1 MKVLVVGNG
10 GREHA
15 LVWKIYQSDKVDKIY
30 VAPGNDGMTD
40 LAERVDISASDINVL
55 ADWAYEHKIDLT
67 VVGPEKPLVKGIVN
81 EFEKRGLRIFG
92 PNKLAARVEGSKV
105 FAKNILEKHNI
116 PTAEF
121 EVFTEP
127 ENALEFLKEADYPLV
142 IKAEGLAFGK
152 GVVIATNQEKA
163 EEAITRIMEDKV
175 FGDAGSR
182 IVIENFLEGEEIS
195 VMVFTDGEN
204 FVPLEFAQDH
214 KAVFDGDEG
223 PNTGGM
229 GSYSPLPF
237 MDEQLKKRIHE
248 KILKPALDAFN
259 QEGLNYK
266 GLLYINMILTDMGP
280 EVLDFNARFG
290 DPETQV
296 ILPRMSTDIIDV
308 FEKTIDQELDEI
320 EIEWDERAAVCVIL
334 TSAGYPLTFDT
345 GKEIKGLDD
354 LNRFD
359 NLLVFHAGTTKIGDK
374 FYTAGGRVIGLT
386 VLGNPIQDAISQV
399 YEYIEEINF
408 EDMHYRTDIGISNR
422 ESINY

>member
-15 LVWKIYQSDKVDKIY
+15 LVWKIYQSEKVDKIY
-30 VAPGNDGMTD
+30 VAPGNNGMTD
-40 LAERVDISASDINVL
+40 LAEQVDIAASDTKLL
-55 ADWAYEHKIDLT
+55 AEWAKNHKIDLT

-105 FAKNILEKHNI
+105 FAKNILKKHDI

-127 ENALEFLKEADYPLV
+127 EEAMEFLKKADYPLV

-152 GVVIATNQEKA
+152 GVVIATTKEQA
-163 EEAITRIMEDKV
+163 EEAITKIMEDKV

-182 IVIENFLEGEEIS
+182 IVIENFLEGQEIS
-195 VMVFTDGEN
+195 VMVFTDGKD
-204 FVPLEFAQDH
+204 FVPLEFAQDY

-229 GSYSPLPF
+229 GSFSPLPF
-237 MDEQLKKRIHE
+237 IDEKLKNRIINE
-248 KILKPALDAFN
+248 ILNPALHAFN
-259 QEGLNYK
+259 EEGLNYK

-296 ILPRMSTDIIDV
+296 LLPRMNTDIIDI
-308 FEKTIDQELDEI
+308 FEKTIDEQLADVEI
-320 EIEWDERAAVCVIL
+320 NWDERSAVCVIL
-334 TSAGYPLTFDT
+334 TSAGYPVTFDT
-345 GKEIKGLDD
+345 GKEIYGLDKV
-354 LNRFD
+354 NKYD

-386 VLGNPIQDAISQV
+386 VLGEDLDDAINQI
-399 YEYIEEINF
+399 YEYIEEVSF
-408 EDMHYRTDIGISNR
+408 EDMHYRSDIGITVR
-422 ESINY
+422 ESKKN

>member
-15 LVWKIYQSDKVDKIY
+15 LAWKIYQSDKVDKIY

-127 ENALEFLKEADYPLV
+127 ENALEFLKKADYPLV
-142 IKAEGLAFGK
+142 IKAEGLSFGK
-152 GVVIATNQEKA
+152 GVVIATNYEKA

-195 VMVFTDGEN
+195 VMVFTDGKN

-237 MDEQLKKRIHE
+237 VDENLKKRIHE
-248 KILKPALDAFN
+248 NILKPALDAFN

-296 ILPRMSTDIIDV
+296 VLPRMDTDIIDV
-308 FEKTIDQELDEI
+308 FEKTIDEKLDEI
-320 EIEWDERAAVCVIL
+320 EIEWDQRAAVCVIL

-354 LNRFD
+354 LNRHD

-374 FYTAGGRVIGLT
+374 FYTAGGRVLGLT
-386 VLGNPIQDAISQV
+386 VLDDPIQDAISQV
-399 YEYIEEINF
+399 YEYIEEIDF
-408 EDMHYRTDIGISNR
+408 EDMHFRTDIGITKR
-422 ESINY
+422 DSIDY

>member
-15 LVWKIYQSDKVDKIY
+15 LIWKIYQSEKVDKIY

-40 LAERVDISASDINVL
+40 LAERVDIAASDIKTL

-105 FAKNILEKHNI
+105 FAKNILEKHDI

-127 ENALEFLKEADYPLV
+127 EDAMEFLKDADYPLV

-152 GVVIATNQEKA
+152 GVVIATNKEQA

-195 VMVFTDGEN
+195 VMVFTDGKN
-204 FVPLEFAQDH
+204 FVPLEFAHDH
-214 KAVFDGDEG
+214 KAVFDCDEG
-223 PNTGGM
+223 PNTVGM

-237 MDEQLKKRIHE
+237 MNEKLKNKVHNE
-248 KILKPALDAFN
+248 ILKPALEAFN
-259 QEGLNYK
+259 EEGLNYK
-266 GLLYINMILTDMGP
+266 VILYINMILTDMGP

-296 ILPRMSTDIIDV
+296 ILPRMDNDIIDI
-308 FEKTIDQELDEI
+308 FNKTNNQEL
-320 EIEWDERAAVCVIL
+320 A
-334 TSAGYPLTFDT
+334 
-345 GKEIKGLDD
+345 
-354 LNRFD
+354 
-359 NLLVFHAGTTKIGDK
+359 
-374 FYTAGGRVIGLT
+374 
-386 VLGNPIQDAISQV
+386 
-399 YEYIEEINF
+399 
-408 EDMHYRTDIGISNR
+408 
-422 ESINY
+422 

>member
-1 MKVLVVGNG
+1 MNVLVIGNG

-15 LVWKIYQSDKVDKIY
+15 LIWKIYQSEKVDKIY

-40 LAERVDISASDINVL
+40 LAERIDIAAADIYTL
-55 ADWAYEHKIDLT
+55 ADWAKEHKIDLT

-105 FAKNILEKHNI
+105 FAKNILEKHDI

-152 GVVIATNQEKA
+152 GVVIATNQAKA
-163 EEAITRIMEDKV
+163 EDAITRIMEDKV

-204 FVPLEFAQDH
+204 FIPLEFAQDH

-237 MDEQLKKRIHE
+237 VNEELQNRIHE
-248 KILKPALDAFN
+248 NILKPALDAFN

-308 FEKTIDQELDEI
+308 FEKTIDQDLDNMQ
-320 EIEWDERAAVCVIL
+320 IEWDQRAAVCVIL

-354 LNRFD
+354 LNRYD

-374 FYTAGGRVIGLT
+374 FYTAGGRVLGLT
-386 VLGNPIQDAISQV
+386 VLGDTIQDAISQA
-399 YEYIEEINF
+399 YGYIEEINF
-408 EDMHYRTDIGISNR
+408 EDMHYRTDIGIPTR
-422 ESINY
+422 DFID

>member
-15 LVWKIYQSDKVDKIY
+15 LVWKIYQSEKVDKIY

-40 LAERVDISASDINVL
+40 LAERVDIAASDIKLL
-55 ADWAYEHKIDLT
+55 AEWAKDHKIDLT

-105 FAKNILEKHNI
+105 FAKNILKKHDI

-121 EVFTEP
+121 KVFTEP
-127 ENALEFLKEADYPLV
+127 KEAMDFLQDAEYPLV

-152 GVVIATNQEKA
+152 GVVIATNLEQA
-163 EEAITRIMEDKV
+163 EDAITKIMEDKV

-182 IVIENFLEGEEIS
+182 IVIENFLEGQEIS
-195 VMVFTDGEN
+195 VMVFTDGKN
-204 FVPLEFAQDH
+204 IVPLEFAQDY

-229 GSYSPLPF
+229 GSISPLPF
-237 MDEQLKKRIHE
+237 IDDSLKDRIINE
-248 KILKPALDAFN
+248 ILNPALHAFN

-296 ILPRMSTDIIDV
+296 LLPRMNTDIIDV
-308 FEKTIDQELDEI
+308 FESTINQELANI
-320 EIEWDERAAVCVIL
+320 EINWDERSAVCVVL

-345 GKEIKGLDD
+345 GKEIFGLDKV
-354 LNRFD
+354 NKYD

-374 FYTAGGRVIGLT
+374 YYTAGGRVIGLT
-386 VLGNPIQDAISQV
+386 VLGEDLDDAVNQI
-399 YEYIEEINF
+399 YEYIDEISF
-408 EDMHYRTDIGISNR
+408 EDMHFRTDIGVTR
-422 ESINY
+422 QEMKKY

>member
-1 MKVLVVGNG
+1 MNVLVIGNG

-15 LVWKIYQSDKVDKIY
+15 LIWKIYQSEKVDRIY

-40 LAERVDISASDINVL
+40 LAERIDIAAADIYTL
-55 ADWAYEHKIDLT
+55 ADWAKEHKIDLT

-81 EFEKRGLRIFG
+81 EFEKRGLKIFG

-105 FAKNILEKHNI
+105 FSKNILKKHKI

-121 EVFTEP
+121 EVFTKP
-127 ENALEFLKEADYPLV
+127 ELAMEFLKEAEYPLV

-152 GVVIATNQEKA
+152 GVVIATDIDQA

-195 VMVFTDGEN
+195 VMVFTDGKN

-229 GSYSPLPF
+229 GSYSPLPYI
-237 MDEQLKKRIHE
+237 DEKSEKEIKN
-248 KILKPALDAFN
+248 KILKPAIEAFN
-259 QEGLNYK
+259 EEGLNYK
-266 GLLYINMILTDMGP
+266 GILYINIIMTEIGP

-296 ILPRMSTDIIDV
+296 ILPRMENDIIDV
-308 FEKTIDQELDEI
+308 FEKTIDERLSEI
-320 EIEWDERAAVCVIL
+320 TINWDSRAAVCVIL

-345 GKEIKGLDD
+345 GKEIKGLDKI
-354 LNRFD
+354 NRID
-359 NLLVFHAGTTKIGDK
+359 NLLVFHAGTAKIGDK
-374 FYTAGGRVIGLT
+374 YYTAGGRVLGLT
-386 VLGNPIQDAISQV
+386 VLGESLDDAVSRV
-399 YEYIEEINF
+399 YKYIEEIYF
-408 EDMHYRTDIGISNR
+408 EDMHFRTDIGYPNR
-422 ESINY
+422 GSINY

>member
-15 LVWKIYQSDKVDKIY
+15 LIWKIYQSKKVNKIY

-40 LAERVDISASDINVL
+40 LAERVDIAASDINAL
-55 ADWAYEHKIDLT
+55 ADWAYEHKIDMT

-105 FAKNILEKHNI
+105 FAKNILKKHNI

-127 ENALEFLKEADYPLV
+127 EDAMEFLRGADYPLV

-152 GVVIATNQEKA
+152 GVVIATNIEQA

-195 VMVFTDGEN
+195 VMVFTDGKN

-237 MDEQLKKRIHE
+237 MNEKLKKKVHNE
-248 KILKPALDAFN
+248 ILKPALNAFN
-259 QEGLNYK
+259 AEGLNYK
-266 GLLYINMILTDMGP
+266 GILYINIILTDMGP

-296 ILPRMSTDIIDV
+296 VLPRMNNDIIDI
-308 FEKTIDQELDEI
+308 FEKTIDEKLDEV
-320 EIEWDERAAVCVIL
+320 EIEWDNRAAVCVIL

-345 GKEIKGLDD
+345 GKEIEGLDKI
-354 LNRFD
+354 NRLD
-359 NLLVFHAGTTKIGDK
+359 NLLVFHAGTTKIGDR
-374 FYTAGGRVIGLT
+374 FYTAGGRVLGLT
-386 VLGNPIQDAISQV
+386 VLGDDLDDAINQV
-399 YEYIEEINF
+399 YDYIDEIHF
-408 EDMHYRTDIGISNR
+408 EDMHYRTDIGVSKR

>member
-40 LAERVDISASDINVL
+40 LAERVDISASDINLL

-127 ENALEFLKEADYPLV
+127 ENALEFLKEAEYPLV

-152 GVVIATNQEKA
+152 GVVIATNKAKA

-204 FVPLEFAQDH
+204 FIPLEFAQDH

-308 FEKTIDQELDEI
+308 FEKTIDQELDKI
-320 EIEWDERAAVCVIL
+320 EIEWDQRAAVCVIL

-374 FYTAGGRVIGLT
+374 FYTAGGRVLGLT
-386 VLGNPIQDAISQV
+386 VLGNTIQDTISQA

-422 ESINY
+422 DSIDY

>member
-40 LAERVDISASDINVL
+40 LAERVDISASDINTL

-105 FAKNILEKHNI
+105 FAKNILEKHDI

-152 GVVIATNQEKA
+152 GVVIATNQAKA
-163 EEAITRIMEDKV
+163 EDAITRIMEDKV

-204 FVPLEFAQDH
+204 FIPLEFAQDH

-237 MDEQLKKRIHE
+237 VNEELQNRIHE
-248 KILKPALDAFN
+248 NILKPALDAFN

-308 FEKTIDQELDEI
+308 FEKTIDQDLDNMQ
-320 EIEWDERAAVCVIL
+320 IEWDQRAAVCVIL

-354 LNRFD
+354 LNRYD

-374 FYTAGGRVIGLT
+374 FYTAGGRVLGLT
-386 VLGNPIQDAISQV
+386 VLGDTIQDAISQA
-399 YEYIEEINF
+399 YGYIEEINF
-408 EDMHYRTDIGISNR
+408 EDMHYRTDIGIPTR
-422 ESINY
+422 DFID

>member
-1 MKVLVVGNG
+1 MNVLVVGNG

-15 LVWKIYQSDKVDKIY
+15 LVWKIYQSERVEKIY

-40 LAERVDISASDINVL
+40 LAERVDIAASDIKAL
-55 ADWAYEHKIDLT
+55 ADWAQKHKIDLT

-81 EFEKRGLRIFG
+81 EFEKRGLKIFG

-105 FAKNILEKHNI
+105 FAKNILKKHKI

-127 ENALEFLKEADYPLV
+127 EQAMEFLKDAEYPLV

-152 GVVIATNQEKA
+152 GVVIATDKDKA
-163 EEAITRIMEDKV
+163 EDSITKIMEDKI
-175 FGDAGSR
+175 FGDAGNR
-182 IVIENFLEGEEIS
+182 IVIENFLEGQEIS
-195 VMVFTDGEN
+195 VMVFTDGKN

-229 GSYSPLPF
+229 GAYSPLPF
-237 MDEQLKKRIHE
+237 IDNNLREKIHDE
-248 KILKPALDAFN
+248 ILKPALAAFN
-259 QEGLNYK
+259 EEGLNYK
-266 GLLYINMILTDMGP
+266 GLLYINIILTDMGP

-296 ILPRMSTDIIDV
+296 VLPRMNNDIIEL
-308 FEKTIDQELDEI
+308 FERTIEQKLEGVEI
-320 EIEWDERAAVCVIL
+320 SWEQRSAVCVIL

-345 GKEIKGLDD
+345 GKEILGLEKI
-354 LNRFD
+354 NRFD
-359 NLLVFHAGTTKIGDK
+359 NLLVFHAGTTRIGDK
-374 FYTAGGRVIGLT
+374 FYTAGGRVLGLT
-386 VLGNPIQDAISQV
+386 VLGSDLDDSINQV
-399 YEYIEEINF
+399 YDYIKEVNF
-408 EDMHYRTDIGISNR
+408 EDMHYRTDIGVSEPR
-422 ESINY
+422 L

>member
-15 LVWKIYQSDKVDKIY
+15 LIWKIYQSEKVDKIY

-40 LAERVDISASDINVL
+40 LAERVDIAASDINTL

-67 VVGPEKPLVKGIVN
+67 VIGPEKPLVKGIVN

-105 FAKNILEKHNI
+105 FAKNILKKHNI

-127 ENALEFLKEADYPLV
+127 EDAMEFLKEADYPLV

-152 GVVIATNQEKA
+152 GVVIATNKEQA

-195 VMVFTDGEN
+195 VMVFTDGKD
-204 FVPLEFAQDH
+204 FIPLEFAQDH

-237 MDEQLKKRIHE
+237 MSEDLKTRIHNE
-248 KILKPALDAFN
+248 VLKPALDAFN
-259 QEGLNYK
+259 EEGLNYK
-266 GLLYINMILTDMGP
+266 GILYINMILTDMGP

-296 ILPRMSTDIIDV
+296 ILPRMDNDIIDI
-308 FEKTIDQELDEI
+308 FNKTIDEELDHTQ
-320 EIEWDERAAVCVIL
+320 IEWDNRAAVCVIL

-354 LNRFD
+354 LNRYD
-359 NLLVFHAGTTKIGDK
+359 NLLVFHAGTTKIGDR
-374 FYTAGGRVIGLT
+374 FYTAGGRVLGLT
-386 VLGNPIQDAISQV
+386 VLADNLEDSISLA
-399 YEYIEEINF
+399 YEYIEEVNF
-408 EDMHYRTDIGISNR
+408 EDMHFRTDIGVSRR

>member
-15 LVWKIYQSDKVDKIY
+15 LIWKIYQSEKVDKIY

-40 LAERVDISASDINVL
+40 LAERVDIAASDINTL

-105 FAKNILEKHNI
+105 FAKNILKKHNI

-127 ENALEFLKEADYPLV
+127 EDAMEFLKDADYPLV

-152 GVVIATNQEKA
+152 GVVIATNKEQA

-195 VMVFTDGEN
+195 VMVFTDGKD
-204 FVPLEFAQDH
+204 FIPLEFAQDH

-237 MDEQLKKRIHE
+237 MSEELKTRIHDE
-248 KILKPALDAFN
+248 VLKPALDAFN
-259 QEGLNYK
+259 EEGLNYK
-266 GLLYINMILTDMGP
+266 GILYINMILTDMGP

-296 ILPRMSTDIIDV
+296 ILPRMDNDIIDI
-308 FEKTIDQELDEI
+308 FNKTIDEELDHTK
-320 EIEWDERAAVCVIL
+320 IEWDNRAAVCVIL

-354 LNRFD
+354 LNRYD
-359 NLLVFHAGTTKIGDK
+359 NLLVFHAGTTKIGDR
-374 FYTAGGRVIGLT
+374 FYTAGGRVLGLT
-386 VLGNPIQDAISQV
+386 VLADNLEDSISLV

-408 EDMHYRTDIGISNR
+408 EDMHFRTDIGVSRR

>member
-15 LVWKIYQSDKVDKIY
+15 LVWKIYQSEKVDKIY
-30 VAPGNDGMTD
+30 VSPGNDGMTD
-40 LAERVDISASDINVL
+40 LAERVDIAASDTKLL
-55 ADWAYEHKIDLT
+55 ADWAKNHKIDLT

-105 FAKNILEKHNI
+105 FAKNILKKHDI

-127 ENALEFLKEADYPLV
+127 EDAMKFLKKADYPLV

-152 GVVIATNQEKA
+152 GVVIATNKEQA
-163 EEAITRIMEDKV
+163 EDAITKIMEDKI

-182 IVIENFLEGEEIS
+182 IVIENFLEGQEIS
-195 VMVFTDGEN
+195 VMVFTDGKD
-204 FVPLEFAQDH
+204 FVPLEFAQDY

-229 GSYSPLPF
+229 GSLSPIPF
-237 MDEQLKKRIHE
+237 IDEKLKNRIINE
-248 KILKPALDAFN
+248 ILNPALHAFN
-259 QEGLNYK
+259 EEGLNYK
-266 GLLYINMILTDMGP
+266 GILYINMILTDMGP

-296 ILPRMSTDIIDV
+296 LLPRMNTDIIDI
-308 FEKTIDQELDEI
+308 FEKTIDEQLADVEI
-320 EIEWDERAAVCVIL
+320 NWDKRSAVCVIL

-345 GKEIKGLDD
+345 GREIQGLDKV
-354 LNRFD
+354 NKYD

-374 FYTAGGRVIGLT
+374 FYTAGGRVLGLT
-386 VLGNPIQDAISQV
+386 VLGEDLDDAINQI
-399 YEYIEEINF
+399 YEYIEEVNF
-408 EDMHYRTDIGISNR
+408 EDMHYRTDIGITVR
-422 ESINY
+422 ESKKH

>member
-1 MKVLVVGNG
+1 MNVLVVGNG

-15 LVWKIYQSDKVDKIY
+15 LVWKIYQSERVEKIY

-40 LAERVDISASDINVL
+40 LAERVDIAASDIMTL
-55 ADWAYEHKIDLT
+55 ANWAQKHKIDLT

-81 EFEKRGLRIFG
+81 EFEKRGLKIFG

-105 FAKNILEKHNI
+105 FAKNTLKKHKI

-127 ENALEFLKEADYPLV
+127 EQAMEFLKVADYPLV
-142 IKAEGLAFGK
+142 IKAEGLAYGK
-152 GVVIATNQEKA
+152 GVVIATGKDKA
-163 EEAITRIMEDKV
+163 EDAIKKIMEDKV
-175 FGDAGSR
+175 FGDAGNR
-182 IVIENFLEGEEIS
+182 IVIENFLEGREVS
-195 VMVFTDGEN
+195 VMVFTDGKN

-229 GSYSPLPF
+229 GAYSPLPF
-237 MDEQLKKRIHE
+237 IDNDLREKIHNE
-248 KILKPALDAFN
+248 ILKPALDAFN

-266 GLLYINMILTDMGP
+266 GLLYINIILTDMGP

-296 ILPRMSTDIIDV
+296 VLPRMNNDIIEL
-308 FEKTIDQELDEI
+308 FERTIEQKLDGIKISWDQ
-320 EIEWDERAAVCVIL
+320 RSAVCVIL

-345 GKEIKGLDD
+345 GQEILGLEKI
-354 LNRFD
+354 NRFD

-374 FYTAGGRVIGLT
+374 FYTAGGRVLGLT
-386 VLGNPIQDAISQV
+386 VLGSDLDDSISQV
-399 YEYIEEINF
+399 YDYIKEVDY
-408 EDMHYRTDIGISNR
+408 EDMHYRTDIGLSEPR
-422 ESINY
+422 L

>member
-15 LVWKIYQSDKVDKIY
+15 LIWKIYQSEKVDKIY
-30 VAPGNDGMTD
+30 AAPGNDGMTD
-40 LAERVDISASDINVL
+40 LAERVDIAASDIKTL

-105 FAKNILEKHNI
+105 FAKNILKKHNI

-127 ENALEFLKEADYPLV
+127 EEAMEFLKGADYPLV

-152 GVVIATNQEKA
+152 GVIIATNKAKA

-195 VMVFTDGEN
+195 VMVFTDGKN

-229 GSYSPLPF
+229 GSYTPLPF
-237 MDEQLKKRIHE
+237 VEEELKTRIHNE
-248 KILKPALDAFN
+248 ILKPALEAFN
-259 QEGLNYK
+259 EEGLNYK
-266 GLLYINMILTDMGP
+266 GILYINMILTDMGP

-296 ILPRMSTDIIDV
+296 VLPRMKNDIIDI
-308 FEKTIDQELDEI
+308 FNKTIDEELDNI
-320 EIEWDERAAVCVIL
+320 KIAWDDRASVCVIL

-345 GKEIKGLDD
+345 GKEIVGLDSI
-354 LNRFD
+354 NKYD
-359 NLLVFHAGTTKIGDK
+359 NLLVFHAGTTKIGDRY
-374 FYTAGGRVIGLT
+374 YTAGGRVLGLT
-386 VLGNPIQDAISQV
+386 VLGDNLDDAISLI

-408 EDMHYRTDIGISNR
+408 EDMHYRTDIGVSRR

>member
-15 LVWKIYQSDKVDKIY
+15 LIWKIYQSEKVDKIY

-40 LAERVDISASDINVL
+40 LAERVDIAASDINTL

-105 FAKNILEKHNI
+105 FAKNILKKHNI

-127 ENALEFLKEADYPLV
+127 EDAMEFLKEADYPLV

-152 GVVIATNQEKA
+152 GVVIATNKEQA

-195 VMVFTDGEN
+195 VMVFTDGKD
-204 FVPLEFAQDH
+204 FIPLEFAQDH

-237 MDEQLKKRIHE
+237 MSEDLKTRIHNE
-248 KILKPALDAFN
+248 VLKPALDAFN
-259 QEGLNYK
+259 EEGLNYK
-266 GLLYINMILTDMGP
+266 GILYINMILTDMGP

-296 ILPRMSTDIIDV
+296 ILPRMDNDIIDI
-308 FEKTIDQELDEI
+308 FNKTIDEELDHTQ
-320 EIEWDERAAVCVIL
+320 IEWDNRAAVCVIL

-354 LNRFD
+354 LNRYD
-359 NLLVFHAGTTKIGDK
+359 NLLVFHAGTTKIGDR
-374 FYTAGGRVIGLT
+374 FYTAGGRVLGLT
-386 VLGNPIQDAISQV
+386 VLADNLEDSISLA
-399 YEYIEEINF
+399 YEYIEEVNF
-408 EDMHYRTDIGISNR
+408 EDMHFRTDIGVSRR

>member
-15 LVWKIYQSDKVDKIY
+15 LVWKIYQSEKVNKIY
-30 VAPGNDGMTD
+30 VAPGNNGMTD
-40 LAERVDISASDINVL
+40 LAEQVDIAASDTKLL
-55 ADWAYEHKIDLT
+55 AEWAKKHKIDLT

-105 FAKNILEKHNI
+105 FAKNILKKHDI

-127 ENALEFLKEADYPLV
+127 EEAMEFLKKADYPLV

-152 GVVIATNQEKA
+152 GVVIATNKEQAK
-163 EEAITRIMEDKV
+163 EAITKIMEDKV

-182 IVIENFLEGEEIS
+182 IVIENFLEGQEIS
-195 VMVFTDGEN
+195 VMVFTDGKD
-204 FVPLEFAQDH
+204 FVPLEFAQDY

-229 GSYSPLPF
+229 GSFSPLPF
-237 MDEQLKKRIHE
+237 IDENLKNRIINE
-248 KILKPALDAFN
+248 ILNPALQAFN
-259 QEGLNYK
+259 EEGLNYK

-296 ILPRMSTDIIDV
+296 LLPRMNTDIIDI
-308 FEKTIDQELDEI
+308 FEKTIDEQLADVEI
-320 EIEWDERAAVCVIL
+320 NWDKRSAVCVIL
-334 TSAGYPLTFDT
+334 TSAGYPVTFDT
-345 GKEIKGLDD
+345 GKEIYGLDKV
-354 LNRFD
+354 NKYD

-386 VLGNPIQDAISQV
+386 VLGEDLDDAINQI
-399 YEYIEEINF
+399 YEYIEEVTF
-408 EDMHYRTDIGISNR
+408 EDMHYRSDIGITVR
-422 ESINY
+422 ESKKN

>member
-15 LVWKIYQSDKVDKIY
+15 LIWKIYQSEKVDKIY
-30 VAPGNDGMTD
+30 AAPGNDGMTD
-40 LAERVDISASDINVL
+40 LAERVDIAASDIKTL

-105 FAKNILEKHNI
+105 FAKNILKKHDI

-121 EVFTEP
+121 KVFTEP
-127 ENALEFLKEADYPLV
+127 KEAMKFLQNAEYPLV

-152 GVVIATNQEKA
+152 GVVIATNLEQA
-163 EEAITRIMEDKV
+163 EDAITKIMEDKV

-182 IVIENFLEGEEIS
+182 IVIENFLEGQEIS
-195 VMVFTDGEN
+195 VMVFTDGKN

-229 GSYSPLPF
+229 GSYSPLPYI
-237 MDEQLKKRIHE
+237 DEKSEKEIHDE
-248 KILKPALDAFN
+248 VLKPDLDAFN
-259 QEGLNYK
+259 EEGLNYK
-266 GLLYINMILTDMGP
+266 GILYINMILTDMGP

-296 ILPRMSTDIIDV
+296 ILPRMENDIID
-308 FEKTIDQELDEI
+308 
-320 EIEWDERAAVCVIL
+320 
-334 TSAGYPLTFDT
+334 
-345 GKEIKGLDD
+345 
-354 LNRFD
+354 
-359 NLLVFHAGTTKIGDK
+359 
-374 FYTAGGRVIGLT
+374 
-386 VLGNPIQDAISQV
+386 
-399 YEYIEEINF
+399 
-408 EDMHYRTDIGISNR
+408 
-422 ESINY
+422 

>member
-1 MKVLVVGNG
+1 MRVLVVGNG

-40 LAERVDISASDINVL
+40 LAERVDISSSDINVL

-127 ENALEFLKEADYPLV
+127 ENALEFLKEAAYPLV

-152 GVVIATNQEKA
+152 GVEIATNQAKA

-195 VMVFTDGEN
+195 VMVFTDGES
-204 FVPLEFAQDH
+204 FIPLEFAQDH

-237 MDEQLKKRIHE
+237 VDEPLKKKIHE
-248 KILKPALDAFN
+248 NILKPALDAFN

-266 GLLYINMILTDMGP
+266 GLLYINIILTDMGP

-290 DPETQV
+290 DPESQV
-296 ILPRMSTDIIDV
+296 VLPRMKTDIIEV
-308 FEKTIDQELDEI
+308 FDKTIDVELDEM
-320 EIEWDERAAVCVIL
+320 EIEWDQRSAVCTIL

-354 LNRFD
+354 LNKYD
-359 NLLVFHAGTTKIGDK
+359 NLLVFHAGTTKIGDR
-374 FYTAGGRVIGLT
+374 FYTAGGRVLGLT
-386 VLGNPIQDAISQV
+386 VLADPIQDAISQV

-408 EDMHYRTDIGISNR
+408 EDMHYRTDIGITKR
-422 ESINY
+422 DSINY

>member
-40 LAERVDISASDINVL
+40 LAERVDISASDINLL

-105 FAKNILEKHNI
+105 FAKNILEKHDI

-152 GVVIATNQEKA
+152 GVVIATNQAKA
-163 EEAITRIMEDKV
+163 EDAITRIMEDKI

-204 FVPLEFAQDH
+204 FIPLEFAQDH

-237 MDEQLKKRIHE
+237 VNEDLQKRIHE
-248 KILKPALDAFN
+248 NILKPALDAFN

-266 GLLYINMILTDMGP
+266 GLLYINIILTDMGP

-308 FEKTIDQELDEI
+308 FEKTIDQDLDNMK
-320 EIEWDERAAVCVIL
+320 IEWDQRAAVCVIL

-345 GKEIKGLDD
+345 GKEIEGLDD
-354 LNRFD
+354 LHRYD

-386 VLGNPIQDAISQV
+386 VLGDTLQDAISQA
-399 YEYIEEINF
+399 YEFIEEIDF
-408 EDMHYRTDIGISNR
+408 EDMHYRTDIGIPKR
-422 ESINY
+422 DSIDY

>member
-15 LVWKIYQSDKVDKIY
+15 LVWKIYQSEKVDKIY

-40 LAERVDISASDINVL
+40 LAERVDIAASDTKLL
-55 ADWAYEHKIDLT
+55 ADWAKNHKIDLT

-105 FAKNILEKHNI
+105 FAKNILKKHDI

-127 ENALEFLKEADYPLV
+127 EDAMKFLKKADYPLV

-152 GVVIATNQEKA
+152 GVVIATNKEQA
-163 EEAITRIMEDKV
+163 EDAITKIMEDKI

-182 IVIENFLEGEEIS
+182 IVIENFLEGQEIS
-195 VMVFTDGEN
+195 VMVFTDGKD
-204 FVPLEFAQDH
+204 FVPLEFAQDY

-229 GSYSPLPF
+229 GSLSPIPF
-237 MDEQLKKRIHE
+237 IDEKLKNRIINE
-248 KILKPALDAFN
+248 ILNPALHAFN
-259 QEGLNYK
+259 EEGLNYK
-266 GLLYINMILTDMGP
+266 GILYINMILTDMGP

-296 ILPRMSTDIIDV
+296 LLPRMNTDIIDI
-308 FEKTIDQELDEI
+308 FEKTIDEQLADVEI
-320 EIEWDERAAVCVIL
+320 NWDKRSAVCVIL

-345 GKEIKGLDD
+345 GREIQGLDKV
-354 LNRFD
+354 NKYD

-374 FYTAGGRVIGLT
+374 FYTAGGRVLGLT
-386 VLGNPIQDAISQV
+386 VLGEDLDDAINQI
-399 YEYIEEINF
+399 YEYIEEVNF
-408 EDMHYRTDIGISNR
+408 EDMHYRTDIGITVR
-422 ESINY
+422 ESKKH